1 MIHTTVQYNTH
12 SPNNTLSSK
21 LIANFR
27 TLLLPMKFRSFFSKE
42 SDPQSQNV
50 CCSGVMPKKGQ
61 CFEVNGQVFA
71 CGEIMSPTSA
81 GIEKGKILGAA
92 PIHSM
97 HSIPDIS
104 LMQSISE
111 ECISPHSYNPA
122 NPDWDMA
129 VFDEQKKKN
138 VRQKHQDTNIKDD
151 KETNTIGSMWAW
163 MFNSGASHSAKSSG
177 TGQGFDSKCPTCQ
190 SLFVHKESED
200 KEQLPPFCEECESYY
215 VQEGE
220 EDSYALE
227 SLVTTLTADD
237 DDNNAGRNRMTK
249 GKIVVIPISKSESYG
264 PALCGMLGT
273 KKLGSKPTKTSS
285 MTKSH
290 DSSVSNVSTSSSQG
304 STWGTLTTTSH
315 EEMSLTTNTPISSPI
330 VQIESTDNPTGSV
343 FDDDESLLQRI
354 SESDAEIQFATT
366 IDEEL
371 LILADP
377 HQV

>member
-1 MIHTTVQYNTH
+1 
-12 SPNNTLSSK
+12 
-21 LIANFR
+21 
-27 TLLLPMKFRSFFSKE
+27 MKFKSLFSKE
-42 SDPQSQNV
+42 SDPQSQNI

-81 GIEKGKILGAA
+81 GIEKGKIHGAA
-92 PIHSM
+92 PIHSI
-97 HSIPDIS
+97 HSIHSLPDIS
-104 LMQSISE
+104 LMQSVSE
-111 ECISPHSYNPA
+111 ECISPHSYNTA

-129 VFDEQKKKN
+129 VFDEQKMKN
-138 VRQKHQDTNIKDD
+138 ARQKHQETKIKEA
-151 KETNTIGSMWAW
+151 KETKTIGSMWSW
-163 MFNSGASHSAKSSG
+163 IFNSVASHSTHSSG
-177 TGQGFDSKCPTCQ
+177 KGQGSDTKCPTCQ

-215 VQEGE
+215 VKEGE

-249 GKIVVIPISKSESYG
+249 GKIVVIPISKSESYD
-264 PALCGMLGT
+264 PALCGMLGR
-273 KKLGSKPTKTSS
+273 KKSESKSTKTSS
-285 MTKSH
+285 MTRSH
-290 DSSVSNVSTSSSQG
+290 DSSISNASTSSSQG
-304 STWGTLTTTSH
+304 STWGTLTTTSQ
-315 EEMSLTTNTPISSPI
+315 EEMSLTTANTQVSSHI

-343 FDDDESLLQRI
+343 FDDDESLLQQN

-371 LILADP
+371 LILGDP